1 MQCLAG
7 LQWELFRL
15 DSSQVY
21 RAERLEQF
29 PWLQHGFG
37 TRLSAAWPDAAGL
50 ATAKQIHSD
59 QVLVAVQPGQL
70 GAGDAII
77 SKHPGVMVA
86 IRTADCLPILIVDPR
101 TRAVAA
107 VHAGW
112 RGVVAEIAS
121 KAVEAMRLEFG
132 SRPQGL
138 EIAIGPG
145 IGVCCFEVGP
155 EVAAQFRAFFPER
168 NDLDARA
175 KVDLVET
182 VLRQLRR
189 NGVTRGQIDTSD
201 LCSCC
206 KPELFESY
214 RRDREKAGRMVAAA
228 GILEHT

>member
-1 MQCLAG
+1 
-7 LQWELFRL
+7 LFRL
-15 DSSQVY
+15 DSSHVY

-37 TRLSAAWPDAAGL
+37 TRLSAGWPDAAGL

-59 QVLVAVQPGQL
+59 QVLVATQAGHL

-77 SKHPGVMVA
+77 SQRPGVTVA

-112 RGVVAEIAS
+112 RGVVAEIAP
-121 KAVEAMRLEFG
+121 KAVEAMGLEFG
-132 SRPQGL
+132 SRPEDL

-145 IGVCCFEVGP
+145 IGPCCFEVGP
-155 EVAAQFRAFFPER
+155 EVAVQFRAFFPER
-168 NDLDARA
+168 NDLHARA
-175 KVDLVET
+175 KLDLVET
-182 VLRQLRR
+182 VSRQLGR
-189 NGVTRGQIDTSD
+189 NGITMRQISASG

-206 KPELFESY
+206 QPELFESY
-214 RRDREKAGRMVAAA
+214 RRDREGAGRMVAAV
-228 GILEHT
+228 GVTQTG